1 MCIRDVRQNH
11 DPGIKA
17 GYILYMFKRRG
28 ILRNL
33 FPVKNLSVDTQR
45 GVHVV
50 ARVGV
55 AIVAVVNQ
63 VEEVHLDMRS

>member
-33 FPVKNLSVDTQR
+33 FPVKDLGVDTQC
-45 GVHVV
+45 GVDAV
-50 ARVGV
+50 ACVRV
-55 AIVAVVNQ
+55 ATVAVINKVQ
-63 VEEVHLDMRS
+63 EIHLDMEK